1 MSRGG
6 DGSDFSDENG
16 GRGGE
21 YLQRGDDP
29 GELHQSKR
37 LKLGGGDSPTRILS
51 LHTDWVQR
59 EPGDRATSAC
69 MQQYCCYYVL
79 LLVFFVFMPV
89 IGPGNL

>member
-29 GELHQSKR
+29 GDLHQSKR
-37 LKLGGGDSPTRILS
+37 LKLGGGDSPTPILS

-59 EPGDRATSAC
+59 EPEDRATTAC
-69 MQQYCCYYVL
+69 MQQQ
-79 LLVFFVFMPV
+79 
-89 IGPGNL
+89 